1 MDEKKKQALQVALG
15 QIEKQYGKGSVMFLG
30 DEEARSDIE
39 AVSTGSLSLDIA
51 LGIGGLPRGRV
62 VEIYGPESSGKSTL
76 ALSLSQKL
84 ECEVCEEHSR
94 KYLEKKKH
102 YDIEEIY
109 TPFPV
114 HGLDKVMGL
123 EPTRIAIAA
132 FIYGCIGIA
141 VATLMMNYIMIVDWP
156 QNIGGKPSFAYYLN
170 MPAFV
175 PIIFEMT
182 VLFSAHLM
190 VITYFFKSKLFPG
203 QKATNPDVRTTDDKC
218 LMEIESDD
226 DKAISSILKE
236 TGATEITVK
245 DMD

>member
-1 MDEKKKQALQVALG
+1 MSNKV
-15 QIEKQYGKGSVMFLG
+15 IYGIFD
-30 DEEARSDIE
+30 DEEVLLDSIKKVRAKDI
-39 AVSTGSLSLDIA
+39 SI
-51 LGIGGLPRGRV
+51 
-62 VEIYGPESSGKSTL
+62 K
-76 ALSLSQKL
+76 
-84 ECEVCEEHSR
+84 EV
-94 KYLEKKKH
+94 
-102 YDIEEIY
+102 Y

-114 HGLDKVMGL
+114 HGLDHALGL
-123 EPTRIAIAA
+123 ERTRLAIAA
-132 FIYGCIGIA
+132 FFYGVLGCAAAI
-141 VATLMMNYIMIVDWP
+141 LMTYYIMILDWP

-203 QKATNPDVRTTDDKC
+203 QKATNPDVRTTDDKF

-245 DMD
+245 DID